1 MSTDDTPADDAPAP
15 RNFIQ
20 QFIDAD
26 LADGTYGEVHTRF
39 PPEPNGYLHIGH
51 AKSICLNAG
60 LAREYGGKFNL
71 RFDDTNPAKEEQ
83 EYVDSIKEDVRWLGA
98 EWEDRLFFSS
108 DYFDQ
113 LYDWAVAIVKT
124 GNAFV
129 CDLNAEQMREHR
141 GSLTEPGTPS
151 PHRDRSVEENL
162 ELLAKMKAGDF
173 SDGEKT
179 LRAKIDMAS
188 PNVNLRDP
196 VMYRIKR
203 SHHHRTGDTWCIYPS
218 YDYTHGQSDAIEKI
232 SFSVCTLEFENHRP
246 LYDWFLTQLEELGLL
261 PAHRPRQIEFARLN
275 LTYTVMS
282 KRKLLELVQEGHVSG
297 WDDPRLPTIQG
308 LRRRGYTS
316 KAIRAF
322 CERIGV
328 TKQNSTIDMLW
339 LEDALRDHLNATAW
353 RRMGVLRPLKVT
365 LTDLVELKVCSL
377 SNHPQDKEQGERSIT
392 LTKTIYVEQND
403 FMEEAPKKFFRFKPG
418 GSVRLRGA
426 GIATCQEVIKND
438 ADEVIELRCTFNPD
452 TSAKI
457 DGKKVKGTIHWVPE
471 NAIDAEVRVYDHLFS
486 TENPEKGE
494 EGETF
499 LDHLNPDSLETV
511 TAKLEPSLVEAK
523 AGDRFQFER
532 VGYFYVDPID
542 STPGKPTFNRTAT
555 LRDTWGKVAGK
566 K

>member
-1 MSTDDTPADDAPAP
+1 MSTEETPEAPAP

-26 LADGTYGEVHTRF
+26 LADGTYAAVHTRF

-51 AKSICLNAG
+51 AKSICLNSG
-60 LAREYGGKFNL
+60 LAREYGGQFNL

-83 EYVDSIKEDVRWLGA
+83 EYVDSIKEDVLWLGA
-98 EWEDRLFFSS
+98 DWEDRLHFSS

-113 LYDWAVAIVKT
+113 LYDWAVAIVKA

-162 ELLAKMKAGDF
+162 ELLAKMKASDF
-173 SDGEKT
+173 ADGEKT

-203 SHHHRTGDTWCIYPS
+203 AHHHRTGDTWCIYPS
-218 YDYTHGQSDAIEKI
+218 YDYTHGQSDAIEQI

-282 KRKLLELVQEGHVSG
+282 KRKLLELVQDGHVSG

-308 LRRRGYTS
+308 LRRRGYTADS
-316 KAIRAF
+316 IRAF

-328 TKQNSTIDMLW
+328 TKQNSMIDMLW

-365 LTDLVELKVCSL
+365 LVDLETPKVCSL

-392 LTKTIYVEQND
+392 LTETIYVEQGD

-438 ADEVIELRCTFNPD
+438 AGEVIELRCTFNPD

-471 NAIDAEVRVYDHLFS
+471 NAIEAEVRLYDHLFN
-486 TENPEKGE
+486 TENPDKNE

-511 TAKLEPSLVEAK
+511 TAKLEPSLAEAK

-532 VGYFYVDPID
+532 VGYFYVDPKS
-542 STPGKPTFNRTAT
+542 STPGKPTLNRTAT

-566 K
+566 